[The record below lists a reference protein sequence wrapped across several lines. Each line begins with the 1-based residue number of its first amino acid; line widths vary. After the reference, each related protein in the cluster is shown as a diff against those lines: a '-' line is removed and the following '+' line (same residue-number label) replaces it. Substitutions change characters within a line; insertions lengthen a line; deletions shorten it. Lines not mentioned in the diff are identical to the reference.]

1 MKECDILGG
10 GQYILRPSYIFSW
23 GQDSP
28 NPHIYTPAQ
37 IYELPPIAIPHCL
50 NEPITSLT
58 ALCVGWDIN
67 ELMNVIHEMTFTLDN
82 MPKWY
87 PLTVSYKPQ
96 I

>member
-1 MKECDILGG
+1 MKDCDILGR
-10 GQYILRPSYIFSW
+10 QYILRPSCTFSVVRT
-23 GQDSP
+23 P
-28 NPHIYTPAQ
+28 PTPHIYAPAQ
-37 IYELPPIAIPHCL
+37 IYELPPIAIPHCF
-50 NEPITSLT
+50 NEPVTSLI
-58 ALCVGWDIN
+58 ALCVIWDIN